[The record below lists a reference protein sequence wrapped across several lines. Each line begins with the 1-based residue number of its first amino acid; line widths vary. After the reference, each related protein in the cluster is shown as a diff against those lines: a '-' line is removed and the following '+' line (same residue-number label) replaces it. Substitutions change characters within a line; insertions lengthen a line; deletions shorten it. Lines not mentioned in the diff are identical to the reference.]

1 MNKRCIMRIEV
12 FPQVM
17 EILANA
23 TEQVGSTQVSVIS
36 RLLEWFVKQSDVTQ
50 AAILGL
56 YPTDI
61 QNELPRMIF
70 EQMRA
75 ERPRV
80 RNQRERQLIDVRRA
94 NRFDLAPINRPITAT
109 IKAVG
114 NAAGEDKE
122 FIRPSARLPRQ
133 TGRCRV
139 E

>member
-12 FPQVM
+12 LPEVL
-17 EILANA
+17 ETLADT

-36 RLLEWFVKQSDVTQ
+36 RLLEWFVQQSDVTQ

-75 ERPRV
+75 ERPRLENLRQKHPTPSSTV
-80 RNQRERQLIDVRRA
+80 QDERRLTGIARRELSNA
-94 NRFDLAPINRPITAT
+94 N
-109 IKAVG
+109 
-114 NAAGEDKE
+114 AGV
-122 FIRPSARLPRQ
+122 S
-133 TGRCRV
+133 
-139 E
+139 

>member
-12 FPQVM
+12 LPHVM
-17 EILANA
+17 ETLANA

-80 RNQRERQLIDVRRA
+80 RNQRQ
-94 NRFDLAPINRPITAT
+94 
-109 IKAVG
+109 
-114 NAAGEDKE
+114 
-122 FIRPSARLPRQ
+122 RLPTPSSAVQDER
-133 TGRCRV
+133 RV
-139 E
+139 TSIARHELSDADANGG

>member
-1 MNKRCIMRIEV
+1 MRIEV
-12 FPQVM
+12 LPKVL
-17 EILANA
+17 ETLANA

-75 ERPRV
+75 ERPLACAGAANNHQVSNGV
-80 RNQRERQLIDVRRA
+80 RTDSI
-94 NRFDLAPINRPITAT
+94 
-109 IKAVG
+109 
-114 NAAGEDKE
+114 
-122 FIRPSARLPRQ
+122 
-133 TGRCRV
+133 
-139 E
+139 